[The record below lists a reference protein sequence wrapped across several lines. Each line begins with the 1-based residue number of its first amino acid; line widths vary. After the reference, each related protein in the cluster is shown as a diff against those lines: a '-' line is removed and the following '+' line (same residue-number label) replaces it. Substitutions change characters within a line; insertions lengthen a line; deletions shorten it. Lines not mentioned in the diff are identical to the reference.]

1 RQPPGGSRAAAARS
15 WPDATELIRDALLG
29 TGIAQAPRDPVA
41 GLIEQ
46 ANAHPAP
53 VVAVDI
59 PSGLLAQTG
68 ATPGAVISAA
78 HTVTFIALK
87 PGLLT
92 GKARDV
98 TGILHYDALGL
109 EGWLASQTPP
119 LRRFDATQLGQWL
132 TPRRP
137 TSHKG
142 DHGRLAIIGG
152 DQGTAGAIRMAGEA
166 ALRTG
171 AGLGRGLARGEDLA
185 PFGPARP
192 ARRGR

>member
-1 RQPPGGSRAAAARS
+1 MPAECWRHYPCCRYYLAGSDGSDYRRAAWHRHS
-15 WPDATELIRDALLG
+15 R
-29 TGIAQAPRDPVA
+29 APRDSVA

-152 DQGTAGAIRMAGEA
+152 DQEQRAQFGWLAR
-166 ALRTG
+166 RRCVR
-171 AGLGRGLARGEDLA
+171 GLGWSE
-185 PFGPARP
+185 F
-192 ARRGR
+192 